1 MTDPAWPTLPPEA
14 NYLRLAGPG
23 AAGIA
28 TTVAS
33 AVAWQALMASHEV
46 AFVLSTLNTA
56 VTALDFEGVGGV
68 SSATAITGLNTAL
81 QLLAGW
87 VQAKPPILA
96 SAVAAYEAAVSSM
109 IPAEICIANRVEQA
123 ADVAI
128 NPAVL
133 GALTPA
139 IIALDTEYFGEHWP
153 HNASVG
159 AAYGATLSALAATL
173 AIPPP
178 ISSPG
183 ASATAPAAAAAAVA
197 QDSGRVALDG
207 ALTAPAA
214 KSITGG
220 SAVPTEAL
228 GQVGQ
233 MMMQPIQ
240 GALGSMQS
248 AAGMFQTPVSA
259 IQSLAGIPQSM
270 GGSLRGIG
278 PETDSGAVPVLAAI
292 LPGGVPPIGEP
303 GVGAA
308 GTGTLGTG
316 TVGTGGVAS
325 PSGVPGPGLTSY
337 ARPASSFAPENAGRP
352 TGLRTGLLS
361 AAEFQGPTPTGSG
374 GPLPV
379 TAGQSGLLGRAKEV
393 GDRDD
398 GPRVRIVAGARPQP
412 AQ

>member
-1 MTDPAWPTLPPEA
+1 MTDPAWPTLPPET

-23 AAGIA
+23 AAGTA

-46 AFVLSTLNTA
+46 AFALSTLNTA
-56 VTALDFEGVGGV
+56 VAALNFEGVGGT
-68 SSATAITGLNTAL
+68 SSATTITGLNAAL

-109 IPAEICIANRVEQA
+109 IPAEVCIANRVEQA

-139 IIALDTEYFGEHWP
+139 IIALDAEYFGEHWP

-178 ISSPG
+178 ISPPG

-197 QDSGRVALDG
+197 QTSGRVALEG
-207 ALTAPAA
+207 ALTAPVA
-214 KSITGG
+214 KSVTGG
-220 SAVPTEAL
+220 SAVPTEVL

-248 AAGMFQTPVSA
+248 ATGMFQTPVSA

-270 GGSLRGIG
+270 MGSLRGIG
-278 PETDSGAVPVLAAI
+278 PETGLGDVPVLAAI
-292 LPGGVPPIGEP
+292 LPGGTPPIGEP

-308 GTGTLGTG
+308 GTGAVGNSTIGTG
-316 TVGTGGVAS
+316 AVAS
-325 PSGVPGPGLTSY
+325 PSGVSGPGLTRY
-337 ARPASSFAPENAGRP
+337 ARPAGSFAPETAGRP
-352 TGLRTGLLS
+352 TGLKTGLLS
-361 AAEFQGPTPTGSG
+361 AAEFQGPSPTGSG

-379 TAGQSGLLGRAKEV
+379 SAGQSGLLGRGKEV

-398 GPRVRIVAGARPQP
+398 GPRARIVAGVRTQQ

>member
-1 MTDPAWPTLPPEA
+1 MPDPAWPTLPPEA
-14 NYLRLAGPG
+14 NYLRLVGPG

-28 TTVAS
+28 TTVVS
-33 AVAWQALMASHEV
+33 AAAWQALMVSHEA
-46 AFVLSTLNTA
+46 AFALSTLNTA
-56 VTALDFEGVGGV
+56 VTAPDFEGVGGV
-68 SSATAITGLNTAL
+68 SSATAITGHNTAL

-96 SAVAAYEAAVSSM
+96 SAVAAYEAAVLSM
-109 IPAEICIANRVEQA
+109 IPAEVCIANRVEQA

-183 ASATAPAAAAAAVA
+183 AAATAPVAAAAAVA
-197 QDSGRVALDG
+197 QTSGRVALEG
-207 ALTAPAA
+207 ALAAPVA
-214 KSITGG
+214 KSVAGG
-220 SAVPTEAL
+220 SAVPTEVL

-233 MMMQPIQ
+233 MLLQPIQ

-248 AAGMFQTPVSA
+248 ATGMFQTPVSA
-259 IQSLAGIPQSM
+259 IQSLAGMPQSM
-270 GGSLRGIG
+270 IGSLRGIG
-278 PETDSGAVPVLAAI
+278 AESDSGDIPVLAAVF
-292 LPGGVPPIGEP
+292 PGGAPPIGEP
-303 GVGAA
+303 GVG
-308 GTGTLGTG
+308 TVGTG
-316 TVGTGGVAS
+316 TVGTGTARPGGVAS
-325 PSGVPGPGLTSY
+325 PSGVAGPCLTSY
-337 ARPASSFAPENAGRP
+337 ARPASSFAPETAGRP
-352 TGLRTGLLS
+352 AGLKTGLLS
-361 AAEFQGPTPTGSG
+361 AAEFQGPTSVGSG

-379 TAGQSGLLGRAKEV
+379 SAGQSGLLGRGKDV
-393 GDRDD
+393 GDRDE
-398 GPRVRIVAGARPQP
+398 GPRARIVAGVRPQP
-412 AQ
+412 A